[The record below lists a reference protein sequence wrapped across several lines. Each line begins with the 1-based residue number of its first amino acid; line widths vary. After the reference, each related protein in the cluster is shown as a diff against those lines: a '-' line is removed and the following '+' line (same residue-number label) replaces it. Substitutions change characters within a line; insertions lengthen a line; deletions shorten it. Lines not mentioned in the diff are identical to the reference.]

1 MSEPLPSASSPRDP
15 TEGLKQQI
23 DQTRAELADTV
34 DALAR
39 KADVPSRTK
48 DKIIVTGGQLR
59 DKATATGRQ
68 VKDKATAAGK
78 QAKDKAANSSPRT
91 RVMAGAAAA
100 GAVLLAIVLRRRRA
114 S

>member
-1 MSEPLPSASSPRDP
+1 MSEPLASASSPRDP

-23 DQTRAELADTV
+23 DQTRAELAETV

-48 DKIIVTGGQLR
+48 DKVKATGGQLR
-59 DKATATGRQ
+59 DKATATGTQ
-68 VKDKATAAGK
+68 VKDKATVVGK
-78 QAKDKAANSSPRT
+78 QVKDKAADSSPRT
-91 RVMAGAAAA
+91 RVIAAAAAA
-100 GAVLLAIVLRRRRA
+100 GAVLLAVVLRRRRA